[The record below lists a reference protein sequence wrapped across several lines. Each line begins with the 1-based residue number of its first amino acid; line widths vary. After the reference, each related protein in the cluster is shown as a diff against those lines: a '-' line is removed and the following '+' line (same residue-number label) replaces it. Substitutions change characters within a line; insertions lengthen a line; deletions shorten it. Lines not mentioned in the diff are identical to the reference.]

1 MHLLDNLRKVNLQ
14 KQFKINLID
23 FSYVTEKQ
31 DKLHTT
37 KLLAHNRV
45 DCPVGS

>member
-14 KQFKINLID
+14 KQFKINLIN

-31 DKLHTT
+31 YKLHTT
-37 KLLAHNRV
+37 KLLAHNTRL
-45 DCPVGS
+45 CSQAG